1 MLKVENIVKR
11 FSQLLAVNDVS
22 FEVDDGE
29 IFGFLGPNGAGK
41 TTTIKIISGL
51 IKPTS
56 GNVYLDKINVIKNP
70 IEAKRNIAYIP
81 DEPFVYPYL
90 TGREFLNFIAEIYS
104 IKDCEKDIKDFL
116 DMFSLTQYADK
127 LLGSYSHGMKQ
138 KILILSAILRKPR
151 LMLFDEPTV
160 GLDPMSVKKFKDIIK
175 MLTKNGVSVFICT
188 HILEL
193 AEKICDR
200 VCIINNGKVLK
211 IATINEITSYKNKD
225 FEQAFF
231 EILR

>member
-1 MLKVENIVKR
+1 MLKVENIVKI
-11 FSQLLAVNDVS
+11 FSDLVAVNNVS
-22 FEVDDGE
+22 FHIDDGE
-29 IFGFLGPNGAGK
+29 VFGFLGPNGAGK
-41 TTTIKIISGL
+41 TTTVKIISGL

-56 GNVYLDKINVIKNP
+56 GNAYLDKIDIIKNP
-70 IEAKRNIAYIP
+70 IEAKKNISYIP

-90 TGREFLNFIAEIYS
+90 TGREFLNFIAEVYS
-104 IKDCEKDIKDFL
+104 IKDYEKDIENLL
-116 DMFSLTQYADK
+116 DIFSLTQYADK
-127 LLGSYSHGMKQ
+127 LLGSYSHGMRQ

-200 VCIINNGKVLK
+200 VCVINNGKILK
-211 IATINEITSYKNKD
+211 IGTINEFTSSKSKD

-231 EILR
+231 EILI